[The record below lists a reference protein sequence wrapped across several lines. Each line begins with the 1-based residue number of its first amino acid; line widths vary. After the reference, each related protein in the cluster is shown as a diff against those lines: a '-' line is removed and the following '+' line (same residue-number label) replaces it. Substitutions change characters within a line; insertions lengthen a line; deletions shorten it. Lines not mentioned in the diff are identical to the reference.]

1 LKYATYLAV
10 CTCIGPLAPSPN
22 IELAFSV
29 LFAVSLA
36 LALALGKNNVNM
48 LLKIKFQQGN
58 FVVKSE
64 FN

>member
-1 LKYATYLAV
+1 MDV
-10 CTCIGPLAPSPN
+10 CTCIGSLAPSPN

>member
-1 LKYATYLAV
+1 
-10 CTCIGPLAPSPN
+10 LAPSPN

-36 LALALGKNNVNM
+36 LALGKNNVNM

-58 FVVKSE
+58 FIVKSE

>member
-1 LKYATYLAV
+1 LA
-10 CTCIGPLAPSPN
+10 LSLD

-29 LFAVSLA
+29 LFADP
-36 LALALGKNNVNM
+36 LALALGENNVNM

-58 FVVKSE
+58 FVAKSE